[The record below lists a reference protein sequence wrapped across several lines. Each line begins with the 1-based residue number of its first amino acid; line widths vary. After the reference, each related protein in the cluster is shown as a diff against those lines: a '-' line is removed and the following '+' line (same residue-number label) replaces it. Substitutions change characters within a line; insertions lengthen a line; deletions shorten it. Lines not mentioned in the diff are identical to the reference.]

1 MTQLWELT
9 ELIRSKNAGP
19 WQLTFDIMFGH
30 REHFEVF
37 RTSPLVDPSYFAEK
51 YHVPENEVRVFVY
64 EPALA
69 IKVTIPRPQ
78 SAGAPSDT
86 DVFGGQFHSPL
97 VVLEIPIGAS
107 GGQTMSDVGEC
118 GDV

>member
-9 ELIRSKNAGP
+9 ELIRSKNASP
-19 WQLTFDIMFGH
+19 WQLTFDIMFGS
-30 REHFEVF
+30 RENFDLCKATQLTDASYYAALYGLPADRVTVF
-37 RTSPLVDPSYFAEK
+37 LHDA
-51 YHVPENEVRVFVY
+51 
-64 EPALA
+64 ALA

-97 VVLEIPIGAS
+97 VMLEIRMPAS
-107 GGQTMSDVGEC
+107 ARQASELAGGTLDV
-118 GDV
+118 